1 MEARRGRPE
10 RRGTRMARW
19 VADIRKCQDCGQVFD
34 LNFEESRIEWENGH
48 DCDLEGLLNYI
59 KELEKPHD

>member
-1 MEARRGRPE
+1 
-10 RRGTRMARW
+10 MARW

-59 KELEKPHD
+59 KELEKTA